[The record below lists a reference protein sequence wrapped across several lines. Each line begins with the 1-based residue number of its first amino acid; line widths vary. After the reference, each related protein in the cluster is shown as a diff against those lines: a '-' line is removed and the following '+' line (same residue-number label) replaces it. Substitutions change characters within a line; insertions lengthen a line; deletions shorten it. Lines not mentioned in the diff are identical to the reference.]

1 MLEVENL
8 VFDYPGHRALDDVS
22 VRLERGTITALVG
35 PNGAGKSTLMRLC
48 AALDQPFSG
57 TVRLNGED
65 VHANPRAAHRRMGF
79 LPDFF
84 GLYDVTSPGVTA
96 CRRRWA

>member
-1 MLEVENL
+1 MGFSRPPKAAKLTAMLQIENL
-8 VFDYPGHRALDDVS
+8 VFDYPGHRALNDVS
-22 VRLERGTITALVG
+22 LLLERGTITALVG

-57 TVRLNGED
+57 RAHLDGVD
-65 VHANPRAAHRRMGF
+65 VHADPRAAHRRMGF

-84 GLYDVTSPGVTA
+84 GL
-96 CRRRWA
+96 